1 MRLGV
6 QVVARIVARCCYTVF
21 VIEFVLGHLLEFQGL
36 TMASFI
42 HTAPEHLVQKLC
54 QCDLAS
60 GKEVIAL
67 AIFSDGHETK
77 MVWRFPKKGRKDRE
91 HEGKFRSAVLSER
104 RLCGYFTIG

>member
-1 MRLGV
+1 M
-6 QVVARIVARCCYTVF
+6 QVVARIVAICCYTVF

-42 HTAPEHLVQKLC
+42 HTAPEHLVQQLC

-67 AIFSDGHETK
+67 AILLIGTK
-77 MVWRFPKKGRKDRE
+77 RRWCEGFQRKVGRTESMRVS
-91 HEGKFRSAVLSER
+91 FAVQS
-104 RLCGYFTIG
+104 